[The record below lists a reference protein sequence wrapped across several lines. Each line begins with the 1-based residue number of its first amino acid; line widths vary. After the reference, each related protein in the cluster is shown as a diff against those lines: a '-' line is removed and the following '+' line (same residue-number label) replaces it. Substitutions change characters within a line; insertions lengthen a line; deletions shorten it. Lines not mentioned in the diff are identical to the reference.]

1 MPPQSVRPNGRN
13 ELEGTERHEHRAR
26 NDVDEC
32 QDRMAR
38 ETRIKRL
45 RLRHRTRADAE
56 EQNERTSRCRRETD
70 EHKDN
75 DAGPDQAHAP

>member
-1 MPPQSVRPNGRN
+1 VRPNGRN

-45 RLRHRTRADAE
+45 RHRTRADAE